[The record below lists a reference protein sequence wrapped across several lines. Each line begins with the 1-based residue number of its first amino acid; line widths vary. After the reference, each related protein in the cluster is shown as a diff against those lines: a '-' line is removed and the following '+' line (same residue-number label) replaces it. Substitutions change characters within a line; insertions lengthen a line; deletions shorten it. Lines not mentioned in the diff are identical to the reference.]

1 MEQAALEQRTVP
13 QHNGRRAL
21 DVVLRFQSVFGLIV
35 IVVLAAALSP
45 VRDGSN
51 VFLEP
56 RNLLNIV
63 RFASENGIIA
73 IGVTLVI
80 LTGGI
85 DLSVGAVLALCA
97 VGAASA
103 MMKMDQGA
111 PATVLLVLG
120 IGGLAGLVNGI
131 VTTRLRI

>member
-1 MEQAALEQRTVP
+1 MGQAQAIADQRP
-13 QHNGRRAL
+13 APAERGQRIK
-21 DVVLRFQSVFGLIV
+21 DVVLRFQSVFGLIA
-35 IVVLAAALSP
+35 ILVLAAILSP

-73 IGVTLVI
+73 IGMTLVI

-97 VGAASA
+97 VGAAA
-103 MMKMDQGA
+103 CMTRYGFGTA
-111 PATVLLVLG
+111 ETVLVVLAIGCLVG
-120 IGGLAGLVNGI
+120 VVNGLV
-131 VTTRLRI
+131 TTK